1 MSFLHRYRTPILLFL
16 VGALTGAL
24 IMQIRQG
31 ARSAIRPDE
40 LRVTEVVR
48 AAEPLLSPEELAT
61 VDERFLFQE
70 VARRV
75 IPSVVFIEAEVDF
88 EALDRDGESEQSW
101 GGFMHPR
108 VRTMGSGVVI
118 SPDGYIL
125 TNHHVV
131 DGAHEQDITVSL
143 NDKRTYPARLVGS
156 DPSTDLA
163 VLKVEGEGLT
173 PVVVGNSDR
182 VSVGDW
188 VMAVGNPFR
197 LRSTVTAGIVSA
209 LSRQVEIIEDALSVE
224 SFIQTDAAI
233 NRGNSGGALVNTSG
247 QLIGVNT
254 AIASQ
259 SGSYQG
265 YGFAVPSN
273 LALKVAMDLIEFG
286 RPMRGMLGVSIASMT
301 QEAASELGM
310 DRIDGVLI
318 VSIVEGGAATQGGLR
333 VGDVITAVEGTR
345 VAESNQ
351 LQERIA
357 LHRPGDRVALQVWR
371 DGLETERLVT
381 LGDAVALRERPRRGW
396 FRPFRDSSPPD
407 EQQTEDSARPDS
419 VTGPSNPQEPLD
431 PLEQQDPLD
440 PQPR

>member
-40 LRVTEVVR
+40 LRVTEVVC

-209 LSRQVEIIEDALSVE
+209 LSRQVEIIEDALSIE

-273 LALKVAMDLIEFG
+273 LALKVAMEFG

-371 DGLETERLVT
+371 EGLETERVVT

-396 FRPFRDSSPPD
+396 FRTFTEPLAPD
-407 EQQTEDSARPDS
+407 EQETEDSAEPDS
-419 VTGPSNPQEPLD
+419 AIGRSNPQD
-431 PLEQQDPLD
+431 AQDPQD

>member
-1 MSFLHRYRTPILLFL
+1 MQLRLG
-16 VGALTGAL
+16 GASS
-24 IMQIRQG
+24 Q
-31 ARSAIRPDE
+31 PDE

-48 AAEPLLSPEELAT
+48 AAEPFVTTEQLAT
-61 VDERFLFQE
+61 ADGRFLFQD
-70 VARRV
+70 VAARV

-88 EALDRDGESEQSW
+88 EAIDRGRDSESGW

-118 SPDGYIL
+118 SSDGYIL

-131 DGAHEQDITVSL
+131 DGAEESDITVSL
-143 NDKRTYPARLVGS
+143 NDKRSFTAVLVGS

-163 VLKVEGEGLT
+163 VLKVDGEGVGLS

-209 LSRQVEIIEDALSVE
+209 LSRQVEIIEDALSIE

-247 QLIGVNT
+247 QLIGINT

-273 LALKVAMDLIEFG
+273 LALKVARDLIEFG
-286 RPMRGMLGVSIASMT
+286 RPMRGMLGVSIASIT
-301 QEAASELGM
+301 QEAARELGM
-310 DRIDGVLI
+310 ERIDGVMI
-318 VSIVEGGAATQGGLR
+318 VALVEGGAAVNGGLR
-333 VGDVITAVEGTR
+333 EGDVILAVEGNQ

-357 LHRPGDRVALQVWR
+357 LHRPGDRVGLHVWR
-371 DGLETERLVT
+371 EGEQIDVSVT
-381 LGDAVALRERPRRGW
+381 LGDARQVQEQTRGGWLRR
-396 FRPFRDSSPPD
+396 FRESLQTPPD
-407 EQQTEDSARPDS
+407 GGGDGDVETEVEAERPDS
-419 VTGPSNPQEPLD
+419 TRSSEPNHQED
-431 PLEQQDPLD
+431 GSGGW
-440 PQPR
+440 